1 MCLNKREAIDAG
13 WRVPKTMYKSAAAAA
28 AAIGR
33 EIGQRER
40 LLSHT
45 LGALLG
51 TA

>member
-13 WRVPKTMYKSAAAAA
+13 WRVPKTMYKSAAAA